1 MPIVGAWAHR
11 DVRAAFSSCLLDDRL
26 GVMAIHEILTYPD
39 PALREVAQHVGDAQS
54 EEVRQLVQ
62 DLADTMYNAPGVG
75 LAAPQIGVFLRVA
88 VTDTR
93 WREEDGVRDLQV
105 WINPEISRR
114 EGEVVF
120 EEGCLSVPGIYEDI
134 RRAAA
139 ITLSWSDLEGNRH
152 EADFEGFQAVALQH
166 EFDHLDGRLFIDLLP
181 PIKQKLLKKRLQ
193 KKKRL
198 SMKAD

>member
-1 MPIVGAWAHR
+1 
-11 DVRAAFSSCLLDDRL
+11 
-26 GVMAIHEILTYPD
+26 MAIREILTYPD
-39 PALREVAQHVGDAQS
+39 PALRAVAKRVDDPQS
-54 EEVRQLVQ
+54 EAVQQLVR
-62 DLADTMYNAPGVG
+62 DLADSMYDAPGVG
-75 LAAPQIGVFLRVA
+75 LAAPQIGVSLCVA

-139 ITLSWSDLEGNRH
+139 ITLRWSDLEGNRH
-152 EADFEGFQAVALQH
+152 EADFDDFQAVALQH

-193 KKKRL
+193 KKKKQ
-198 SMKAD
+198 SMQAN